1 MKFKFSHLIYTQE
14 LGKKLKMNLELKSSL
29 KAISKAK
36 IYLKMGCFLNIPS
49 NSENSGIYI
58 EPKSRR
64 G

>member
-1 MKFKFSHLIYTQE
+1 
-14 LGKKLKMNLELKSSL
+14 MNLELKSSL